1 MEMSVKFTMPVF
13 FQPVTNDRES
23 IEVEGKTV
31 RECLEA
37 IIREYPAI
45 RKLLM
50 DKKGK
55 LHNYV
60 GVYINGK
67 DAYPNE
73 MDKEVKPGDEVHVLY
88 TMAGG

>member
-1 MEMSVKFTMPVF
+1 LK
-13 FQPVTNDRES
+13 
-23 IEVEGKTV
+23 
-31 RECLEA
+31 
-37 IIREYPAI
+37 
-45 RKLLM
+45 

-60 GVYINGK
+60 NVNINGK

-88 TMAGG
+88 TMVGDRGMNEKTTRQRFRLNNN